1 MPAQTTDVEK
11 RRQLLQYSILMRT
24 AYRIVNHHITLPEG
38 ETKQLLHELALDVRS
53 AADAL
58 WSTFDGELRA
68 DWGFAEETAAL
79 LIDVPPAH
87 STAEINE
94 LFSLQYDRCY
104 RRKWLDHKLR
114 LAGYDGY
121 ADLYAKTLP
130 KSVPAEN
137 TIKNWYETG
146 KLKYGLRR
154 AVSEFLNDKLPTDEK
169 INSVSWPCTEDPA
182 D

>member
-24 AYRIVNHHITLPEG
+24 AYRIVNHHITLQEG

-58 WSTFDGELRA
+58 WSTFDRDLRA
-68 DWGFAEETAAL
+68 DWGFSEEVAAL

-94 LFSLQYDRCY
+94 AFSLQYDQHF

-114 LAGYDGY
+114 LAGFDGY
-121 ADLYAKTLP
+121 ANLYAITPPGL
-130 KSVPAEN
+130 PAEN
-137 TIKNWYETG
+137 TVKNWLKTG
-146 KLKYGLRR
+146 KLKYEFRQTI
-154 AVSEFLNDKLPTDEK
+154 SEFLNNKLPAHEK
-169 INSVSWPCTEDPA
+169 LDPLCWPCTEDPG